1 MKRVLALLK
10 AELYHY
16 SDGKK
21 VAGPHADLSGDVSD
35 LRGDVSDLSGDVSG
49 LRGDV
54 SGLSGY
60 VSDLR
65 GDVDAA
71 EITDEE
77 RANGVDVADLVVAED
92 K

>member
-21 VAGPHADLSGDVSD
+21 VAGPHADL
-35 LRGDVSDLSGDVSG
+35 RGDVSDLSGDVSG
-49 LRGDV
+49 LRGYV

-60 VSDLR
+60 VSGLR